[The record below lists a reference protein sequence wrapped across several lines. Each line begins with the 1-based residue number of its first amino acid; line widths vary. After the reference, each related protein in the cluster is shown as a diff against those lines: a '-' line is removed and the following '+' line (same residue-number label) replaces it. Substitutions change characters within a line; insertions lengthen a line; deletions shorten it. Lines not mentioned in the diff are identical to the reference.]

1 MFGPTPFR
9 DIFLVAGFELRE
21 MTRSRR
27 LILAAALY
35 MVVAAFGSYTF
46 VDFLSRVQPITNMG
60 DGPRQRGPL
69 PMFGPGPANRMQPPP
84 VPAAPASTSTAPAQ
98 GKLFQ
103 RGSPFRGLLRETV
116 TEQSALDFLVSKP
129 AIVLF
134 HMLVSLA
141 ILPLI
146 TMLTSSES
154 ISQEHQSRGVR
165 FIALRTGR
173 GEFVLGK
180 ILGQAF
186 TIALLT
192 LVGGFVCMGM
202 AAWKLQDFEFFPTL
216 SALLLF
222 WPRIV
227 TYCIAFLGLAAFCSM
242 NSSTPVASRI
252 FSVIGLGSLFFLHH
266 LCGVYLDGLDVAS
279 GQARLLHAVDFLTP
293 YAHENDFWY
302 PELAIYGGAMAASIF
317 IGAFFITIGLL
328 IYRERDL

>member
-1 MFGPTPFR
+1 
-9 DIFLVAGFELRE
+9 
-21 MTRSRR
+21 
-27 LILAAALY
+27 

-46 VDFLSRVQPITNMG
+46 VEFLTRVQPITNMA
-60 DGPRQRGPL
+60 DAPRNRGPL
-69 PMFGPGPANRMQPPP
+69 PLFSPSSANRRQPPP
-84 VPAAPASTSTAPAQ
+84 TPVAPASTSTAPAQ

-103 RGSPFRGLLRETV
+103 RGSPFRFILNSTV
-116 TEQSALDFLVSKP
+116 TNQAAQDFLVSKP

-141 ILPLI
+141 ILPLV

-192 LVGGFVCMGM
+192 LLGGLVCMSM

-222 WPRIV
+222 WPRIIA
-227 TYCIAFLGLAAFCSM
+227 YCLAFLGLAALCSM

-252 FSVIGLGSLFFLHH
+252 FSVVGLGSLFFVHH
-266 LCGVYLDGLDVAS
+266 LCELYLDGLDVTS
-279 GQARLLHAVDFLTP
+279 NQARLLHAVDFLTP
-293 YAHENDFWY
+293 YSHEYDLWY
-302 PELAIYGGAMAASIF
+302 PDLATYGGAMLGLIF
-317 IGAFFITIGLL
+317 IGAFFTTIGLL